1 MELTEPAVDM
11 VQITIPQKRLDQ
23 SDGPHYD
30 RSHKPSMPVFKPGF
44 RTVILVEGIICYIVM
59 GTQW

>member
-1 MELTEPAVDM
+1 M
-11 VQITIPQKRLDQ
+11 VQITVPQKRLDP
-23 SDGPHYD
+23 GEEHYD

-44 RTVILVEGIICYIVM
+44 RTIILVEGIICYIVM

>member
-1 MELTEPAVDM
+1 M
-11 VQITIPQKRLDQ
+11 VQITIPQKRLDE